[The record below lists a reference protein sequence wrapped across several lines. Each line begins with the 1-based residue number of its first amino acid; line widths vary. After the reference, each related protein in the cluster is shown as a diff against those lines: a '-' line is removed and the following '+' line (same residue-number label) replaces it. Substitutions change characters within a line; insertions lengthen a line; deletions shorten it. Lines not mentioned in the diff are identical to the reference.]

1 MIISMINNLIFVTFA
16 LTNLSSEA
24 LFQKDQILCIPNI
37 PSETPNIPSPILNT
51 PSQKKIYATPNTP
64 NGYLLCLSWICVISG
79 KYFQRNKI
87 WGNLSFV
94 KITSSSGRDFV
105 LFQTNSVYEFSA
117 RNRWKFTSSSGRD
130 FSSSSALIL
139 IHLSASCNK
148 TSHGLISLTSL
159 GKWDIEKSRKVVS
172 DHYRRKVV

>member
-1 MIISMINNLIFVTFA
+1 MIISMINNLICHFCTDEFEFPSTFPEGPNPMYTKYSIGNTKYTI
-16 LTNLSSEA
+16 TNTEYT
-24 LFQKDQILCIPNI
+24 IP
-37 PSETPNIPSPILNT
+37 
-51 PSQKKIYATPNTP
+51 KKIYATPNTP

>member
-1 MIISMINNLIFVTFA
+1 MYTKYSIGNTKYTI
-16 LTNLSSEA
+16 TNTEYT
-24 LFQKDQILCIPNI
+24 IP
-37 PSETPNIPSPILNT
+37 P
-51 PSQKKIYATPNTP
+51 KKIYATPNTP
-64 NGYLLCLSWICVISG
+64 NGYLLCLSWICVVSG

>member
-16 LTNLSSEA
+16 L
-24 LFQKDQILCIPNI
+24 FQKDQILSYIYQIFHRKNKIYHLQYWIHHPKN
-37 PSETPNIPSPILNT
+37 
-51 PSQKKIYATPNTP
+51 IYATPNTP
-64 NGYLLCLSWICVISG
+64 NLQMVILFCLMWICVISG
-79 KYFQRNKI
+79 KHFQCIDAFLRNKM

-94 KITSSSGRDFV
+94 KITSSTLCYFG
-105 LFQTNSVYEFSA
+105 QTFAVHVFA
-117 RNRWKFTSSSGRD
+117 RNRWKVTSSSGRD